1 VGTQDAEFAILVSD
15 VYQGSGLGTELL
27 RRLLD
32 IGRQEGVKRIFGS
45 ILNDNVNMLRVTER
59 LGFKL
64 EGLPKDG
71 VMRVGIEL

>member
-1 VGTQDAEFAILVSD
+1 
-15 VYQGSGLGTELL
+15 
-27 RRLLD
+27 
-32 IGRQEGVKRIFGS
+32 
-45 ILNDNVNMLRVTER
+45 MLRVTER